1 MSDSLKS
8 FVFAGVL
15 CLVCS
20 ILLTTAST
28 GLKEFQQKNIALDKQ
43 KNILRSVGLIS
54 EDKKYSSE
62 DIGKIY
68 KQSIRN
74 LKTDADGKIIHG
86 KEKVPEGL
94 PLYVHMKDNK
104 IESYI
109 IPIESRGL
117 WGKIHGY
124 LSLKNDGSTIRG
136 FTVYKH
142 SETPGL
148 GGEIEKRWFQ
158 KNFEGKKIVDQAG
171 DFVSVSVAK
180 GTVRDIAPEEKQT
193 HFVDGISGATLTG
206 KFLSAGLKEILLEY
220 EPVSVR
226 FRKKGGK

>member
-1 MSDSLKS
+1 MSDNLKS

-20 ILLTTAST
+20 ILLTAAST
-28 GLKEFQQKNIALDKQ
+28 GLKEFQQKNIALDMQ
-43 KNILRSVGLIS
+43 KNILMSVGLIS
-54 EDKKYSSE
+54 DDRKYSSE
-62 DIGKIY
+62 HIEKIY
-68 KQSIRN
+68 NDSIKS
-74 LKTDADGKIIHG
+74 LWTGDDGKIVP
-86 KEKVPEGL
+86 EKKRSSEGL
-94 PLYVHMKDNK
+94 PVYVHVREDE

-109 IPIESRGL
+109 IPIEARGL
-117 WGKIHGY
+117 WGKINGY
-124 LSLKNDGSTIRG
+124 LSLENDGSTIKG

-158 KNFEGKKIVDQAG
+158 KNFEGKKIVDQGG

-180 GTVRDIAPEEKQT
+180 GAVKDISPKEKQE

-226 FRKKGGK
+226 FRKGGR